1 MFGSFCSLPVSSQ
14 PYLNFCFLNKAAKIF
29 DAVVCK
35 ISSREEVKM
44 PEVLLGFWV
53 IISVV
58 AVSPWEHPLK
68 CPNGLLNIWNVRLKC
83 FSPLCLH
90 WWIFTHYPLSPSLVR
105 LHLLMYFKACPGFYC
120 FWLTRHKHTHSQT
133 TLSFTPG
140 GGVWFSR
147 GCQSSGSKTRSS
159 QSARKI

>member
-90 WWIFTHYPLSPSLVR
+90 WWIFTHYPLSLPLLSVCICWCILKPVLVSIASGWPGTNTHTHKQLFPSLR
-105 LHLLMYFKACPGFYC
+105 
-120 FWLTRHKHTHSQT
+120 
-133 TLSFTPG
+133 